1 MYLTQGLREIFV
13 VLFELVVLFVQDSCH
28 RVGVFWEKTQ
38 VQLGIAIL
46 HHAPQQACC
55 VDAPLGVVDV
65 TAVTPH
71 AANMAFIAF
80 VFSDQLLAH
89 REIGVFEQG
98 VLLAKRQI
106 AKTQ

>member
-1 MYLTQGLREIFV
+1 V
-13 VLFELVVLFVQDSCH
+13 
-28 RVGVFWEKTQ
+28 
-38 VQLGIAIL
+38 
-46 HHAPQQACC
+46 
-55 VDAPLGVVDV
+55 
-65 TAVTPH
+65 
-71 AANMAFIAF
+71 AFIAF